1 MLASIQDKS
10 SIPSV
15 GTMPAPAKSA
25 RQRFREETS
34 GPDENICLARAALL
48 IASEEYP
55 QLPIDRYI
63 GRLDLLALEV
73 RDRLNGET
81 APLIVLQELTE
92 TLFRRRNFRSNRE
105 AYYDP
110 RNSLLSDVLDR
121 GLGIPLTLGIVMLEV
136 GWRLDLP
143 LTGVN
148 FPGHFLVRFEGD
160 SLKLLIDPF
169 DSGKPYFEDEAQ
181 ILLDKVYGGMV
192 MVRKRFLREASRRDM
207 LVRMLTN
214 LKGIYRKVNDLPRTL
229 ASIERI
235 LVLRPTAR
243 TEVRDRG
250 VVLAKLGRFDE
261 AVEYLQAYLA
271 VDPEAGDADHIA
283 ELVVQLRRRAAE

>member
-1 MLASIQDKS
+1 MS
-10 SIPSV
+10 
-15 GTMPAPAKSA
+15 APAKST
-25 RQRFREETS
+25 RQQFREETS
-34 GPDENICLARAALL
+34 GPDEEICLARAALL

-73 RDRLNGET
+73 SDRLNGET
-81 APLIVLQELTE
+81 APLVVLQELSE
-92 TLFRRRNFRSNRE
+92 ALFRRGNFRGNRD

-110 RNSLLSDVLDR
+110 RNSFLSDVLDR
-121 GLGIPLTLGIVMLEV
+121 GLGIPLTLGMVLLEV

-143 LTGVN
+143 LVGVN
-148 FPGHFLVRFEGD
+148 FPGHFLVRYEGD
-160 SLKLLIDPF
+160 AHDLLIDPF
-169 DSGKPYFEDEAQ
+169 ERGKTYFEDEAQ
-181 ILLDKVYGGMV
+181 LLLDKVYGGMV
-192 MVRKRFLREASRRDM
+192 GVQDRFLREASRRDM

-250 VVLAKLGRFDE
+250 VVLGKLGRFDE
-261 AVEYLQAYLA
+261 AVEHLEAYLA

-283 ELVVQLRRRAAE
+283 ELVVRLRRRAAD